1 MLNLD
6 FSDVQ
11 RLLQES
17 FSRFFQH
24 ESSIERVRAAE
35 PLGFDPALH
44 QSLCDLGAF
53 GLRVPESMGGSEGS
67 LMDVV
72 LVSEAAGRYL
82 ASAPLIEGIIAAQ
95 ILAKLG
101 DPTEH
106 LNAVLSGEAIITLAL
121 HEARA
126 GVPQI
131 VPAGAIAHS
140 ILALEGD
147 TVFLLSQSPAGTAQH
162 NHGSQPIAR
171 LTLAGDGVQGTRTV
185 IATGPEAKSIFL
197 AGIEEWKVLTGAQ
210 LNGVSRRALEYAVD
224 YAKERSQFDRLI
236 GSYQAIAHPLA
247 DCAVNVDAAQLFTWW
262 TVQQVS
268 KQGPEAPA
276 AIAMSY
282 WWATKTADETTR
294 RAMHT
299 FGGYGVTLEYDLQLY
314 FRRAKA
320 WPILLG
326 DPNDQLIEAGRR
338 LWLNST
344 AELPVSGDC
353 GLNFDFGEDAL
364 RLADETRAL
373 LQRIAPKQP
382 KAPAYKSWE
391 NFEPSLAAALGD
403 EGLYHPSWPVE
414 WGGRGAANYE
424 AALALAVWDEFK
436 MALAPQGT
444 AHFIGSAVRIFG
456 SDELKNDVLLPM
468 AKGLAHA
475 ALGYSEPSS
484 GSDIF
489 AARTR
494 AQWDDAAQE
503 WVINGQKM
511 FTSGAEQAEYIFLL
525 TRTDPDAP
533 KHAGITMFLIP
544 TNTPGVEMQ
553 PIETVGEE
561 LTNATFY
568 TDVRVPDRYRVG
580 DVNGGAK
587 VLGAALVLEQGSI
600 YRAGEHA
607 MVEEIV
613 AWARDASRLDDPSVL
628 ARITRVKIN
637 QILREVLGKRGIYF
651 GISDPTRRNAYGPM
665 LKLFYSEAMQR
676 DMADMFDL
684 IGPDILFPQFA
695 GIGDVEI
702 NHRLAQVGTIYGGSS
717 EVQRS
722 TIAEI
727 GLGLPR
733 SR

>member
-6 FSDVQ
+6 FSADQ
-11 RLLQES
+11 TLLKDS
-17 FSRFFQH
+17 FFRFFQQ
-24 ESSIERVRAAE
+24 ESSIQRVRASE
-35 PLGFDPALH
+35 PLGFDPQLH
-44 QSLCDLGAF
+44 QSLCDIGTF
-53 GLRVPESMGGSEGS
+53 GLRVSGSMGGSDAS
-67 LMDVV
+67 LMDVA
-72 LVSEAAGRYL
+72 LICEEAGRFL
-82 ASAPLIEGIIAAQ
+82 ASSPLIEGIIAAK
-95 ILAKLG
+95 ILAELG
-101 DPTEH
+101 DPTDH
-106 LNAVLSGEAIITLAL
+106 LSAVLTGDKIITLAL

-126 GVPQI
+126 GKPQI

-140 ILALEGD
+140 VLALEGD
-147 TVFLLSQSPAGTAQH
+147 TVFLLSQSPAGKAQH

-171 LTLAGDGVQGTRTV
+171 LILTGNGASGTRKD
-185 IATGPEAKSIFL
+185 IATGPQAKSAFL
-197 AGIEEWKVLTGAQ
+197 AGIEEWKILTAAQ
-210 LNGVSRRALEYAVD
+210 LNGVSRRALEYAVE

-262 TVQQVS
+262 TIQQVA
-268 KQGPEAPA
+268 KQTPEAA
-276 AIAMSY
+276 ASIAMSY
-282 WWATKTADETTR
+282 WWATKAADETTR
-294 RAMHT
+294 RAIHT

-338 LWLNST
+338 LWLGAT
-344 AELPVSGDC
+344 ADLPEAGESGLD
-353 GLNFDFGEDAL
+353 FDFGEDAL
-364 RLADETRAL
+364 RLADETRSL
-373 LQRIAPKQP
+373 LRHIAPNQP

-391 NFEPSLAAALGD
+391 NFEPRLAAALG
-403 EGLYHPSWPVE
+403 EQGLYHPSWPVE
-414 WGGRGAANYE
+414 WGGRGAATYE
-424 AALALAVWDEFK
+424 AALAVAVWEDFK
-436 MALAPQGT
+436 IALAPQGT

-456 SDELKNDVLLPM
+456 SDGLKNEVLPSM

-475 ALGYSEPSS
+475 VLGYSEPSS

-525 TRTDPDAP
+525 TRTDPDAA

-544 TNTPGVEMQ
+544 TNTLGIEIQ
-553 PIETVGEE
+553 PIQTVGEE
-561 LTNATFY
+561 RTNATFY

-580 DVNGGAK
+580 GVNGGAK

-600 YRAGEHA
+600 YRDGEHA

-613 AWARDASRLDDPSVL
+613 AWARNASRLDDPSIL

-637 QILREVLGKRGIYF
+637 QILREVLGKRGLYF
-651 GISDPTRRNAYGPM
+651 GINDPTRRNAHGPM
-665 LKLFYSEAMQR
+665 LKLFHSEAMQR

-684 IGPDILFPQFA
+684 IGPDILFPQFG
-695 GIGDVEI
+695 GIGEVEI